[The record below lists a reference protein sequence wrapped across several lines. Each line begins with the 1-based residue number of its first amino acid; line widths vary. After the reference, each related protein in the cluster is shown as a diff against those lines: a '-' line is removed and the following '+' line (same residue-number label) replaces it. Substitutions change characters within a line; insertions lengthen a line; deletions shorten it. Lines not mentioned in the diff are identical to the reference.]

1 MATRLYESSA
11 LESSPLGGEVPS
23 VARGR
28 GKLRK
33 EGEYRITQKARSLR
47 QNMTK
52 AEVFLWMALRKRGLN
67 GARFRRQH
75 PVGPYI
81 ADFACPAAKLI
92 VEVDGATHSTPDEL
106 AHDARRTK
114 YLESQ
119 GWTVIRVNNSD
130 VYENM
135 DGVWHAIAAR
145 LAPPPRYARD
155 LPASGED

>member
-1 MATRLYESSA
+1 M
-11 LESSPLGGEVPS
+11 
-23 VARGR
+23 
-28 GKLRK
+28 RK
-33 EGEYRITQKARSLR
+33 EGQYRVTAKARSLR
-47 QNMTK
+47 QSMTK
-52 AEVFLWMALRKRGLN
+52 AEVFLWMQLRKRAVS

-81 ADFACPAAKLI
+81 ADFACPAEKLV

-114 YLESQ
+114 YLESE
-119 GWTVIRVNNSD
+119 GWTVIRMTNSD

-135 DGVWHAIAAR
+135 DGVWRAIVAQ
-145 LAPPPRYARD
+145 LAPPPRCARD